1 MHIAALLKTA
11 KTRKPPKCPLTDE
24 WIKKM
29 WFTYT
34 HTHTHTHI
42 YTHNGLLFT
51 HKKELNNAICSN
63 MDGTRDHHTKV
74 KKDRKRQISHN
85 SVYTWNLKKKKDTN
99 SYLQIRNRFTDIE
112 NKLMVT
118 KGEKGRE
125 KLGVWE

>member
-29 WFTYT
+29 WFTYI

-85 SVYTWNLKKKKDTN
+85 SVYTWNLKKKKKR
-99 SYLQIRNRFTDIE
+99 Y
-112 NKLMVT
+112 K
-118 KGEKGRE
+118 
-125 KLGVWE
+125 